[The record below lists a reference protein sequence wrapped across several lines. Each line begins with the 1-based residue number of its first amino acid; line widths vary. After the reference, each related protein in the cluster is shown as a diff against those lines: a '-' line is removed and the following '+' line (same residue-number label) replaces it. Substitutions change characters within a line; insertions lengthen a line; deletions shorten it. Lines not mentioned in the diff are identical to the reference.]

1 MTERQPVLGVIGGS
15 GLYKMAALTD
25 IEEVAVETPFGAPS
39 DVILRGRIHGTTVL
53 FLPRH
58 GRSHGVPPSA
68 INGRANIWALK
79 KLGATHVVSVSAV
92 GSLREEIVPGHLVV
106 VSQFIDRTTQ
116 RTGTF
121 FERDVAVHVPT
132 ADPVCPIMAAAITKG
147 ARATGS
153 ETHVDKTYVCIE
165 GPRFSTRA
173 ESHMFRAWGADVIG
187 MTNVPEAFLAREAEL
202 PYATLALSTDYDCW
216 RPHEEGVD
224 VAAVVAVLHK
234 NVQHAQSVIASIA
247 RDMPD
252 VSASPAQGAL
262 RGALMTNWATVPEA
276 AKARLALLL
285 DGRV

>member
-1 MTERQPVLGVIGGS
+1 
-15 GLYKMAALTD
+15 
-25 IEEVAVETPFGAPS
+25 
-39 DVILRGRIHGTTVL
+39 
-53 FLPRH
+53 
-58 GRSHGVPPSA
+58 
-68 INGRANIWALK
+68 
-79 KLGATHVVSVSAV
+79 
-92 GSLREEIVPGHLVV
+92 
-106 VSQFIDRTTQ
+106 
-116 RTGTF
+116 
-121 FERDVAVHVPT
+121 
-132 ADPVCPIMAAAITKG
+132 
-147 ARATGS
+147 
-153 ETHVDKTYVCIE
+153 
-165 GPRFSTRA
+165 
-173 ESHMFRAWGADVIG
+173 MFRAWGADVIG

-252 VSASPAQGAL
+252 VSASPAHGAL